1 MPKQKPT
8 PTTIRL
14 DQNILEH
21 LDKLADVL
29 NRSRAWIIKE
39 AVTEYIAREEKYFRG
54 VQQGLSEA
62 QQGFVFT
69 EQDILRHFAR
79 KGLKNVGR

>member
-1 MPKQKPT
+1 MPKPKPT

-14 DQNILEH
+14 DRNTLEH

-29 NRSRAWIIKE
+29 GRSRAWIIKE
-39 AVTEYIAREEKYFRG
+39 AVTQYIAREEKYFRG
-54 VQQGLSEA
+54 VQHGLSEVR
-62 QQGFVFT
+62 QGFVFT

>member
-1 MPKQKPT
+1 MPKPKPT

-14 DQNILEH
+14 DPHTLKH
-21 LDKLADVL
+21 LDRLADIL
-29 NRSRAWIIKE
+29 GRSRAWIIKE
-39 AVTEYIAREEKYFRG
+39 AVTQYIAQEEKYFRG
-54 VQQGLSEA
+54 VQEGLDEV

-69 EQDILRHFAR
+69 EQDILRHFSR